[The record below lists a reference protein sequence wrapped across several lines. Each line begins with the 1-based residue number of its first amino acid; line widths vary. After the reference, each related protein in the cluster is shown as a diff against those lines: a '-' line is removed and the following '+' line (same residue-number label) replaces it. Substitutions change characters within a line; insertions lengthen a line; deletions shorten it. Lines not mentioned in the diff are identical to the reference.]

1 MSRIAPPIALAFALA
16 IVAIPI
22 ASSVIIA
29 QAAPSAPAAEGDIT
43 WSVEPI
49 QTPDGVRRSFEY
61 AVDPGTQIVD
71 SMVITNS
78 GETSAEFLIYAT
90 DAINEFETGAFGL
103 LEREAEPTDAGAWI
117 TTASDA
123 LTIEPGMQAIVPFNL
138 LVPSDATP
146 GEHVAGVIAAV
157 ITAGSSDGAAVELE
171 QRVGAR
177 VYLTVSGALE
187 AGVEIEGLT
196 SGFNPEFNPFAPG
209 NVDLSYTLRNS
220 GNVRVDVAQTITVNG
235 PFGIQIAQLTA
246 EPVTELLPRQSVRVD
261 SNIPAV
267 LALFLSFST
276 VTVTPGAVGT
286 GGAQP
291 DTEEPDTEEGAPA
304 VETPAAESTPSAD
317 GSATDESVIDESIV
331 DENVVDYLPVSE
343 TSFAFAISWT
353 LLVLV
358 LIGVALIYFVW
369 RYVSGTRER
378 LYLAIDEAAA
388 AARAEAS
395 SDSKE
400 KVGV

>member
-1 MSRIAPPIALAFALA
+1 MLRIAPPIALVFALA
-16 IVAIPI
+16 IVATPI
-22 ASSVIIA
+22 ASSAIIA
-29 QAAPSAPAAEGDIT
+29 QAAASAPAAEGDIT
-43 WSVEPI
+43 WSVEPTR
-49 QTPDGVRRSFEY
+49 TPDGVRRSFEY

-90 DAINEFETGAFGL
+90 DAINELETGAFGL

-117 TTASDA
+117 TMASDA
-123 LTIEPGMQAIVPFNL
+123 LTIEPGTQAIVPFNL

-157 ITAGSSDGAAVELE
+157 ITSGSSDGAAVELE

-177 VYLTVSGALE
+177 VYLTVSGAIE

-209 NVDLSYTLRNS
+209 NIDLSYTLRNS
-220 GNVRVDVAQTITVNG
+220 GNLRVDVAQTITVNG
-235 PFGIQIAQLTA
+235 PFGIQIAQLTP
-246 EPVTELLPRQSVRVD
+246 EPVTELLPRQSVRVE

-291 DTEEPDTEEGAPA
+291 DAEGAPA
-304 VETPAAESTPSAD
+304 VETPVAESTPSAD
-317 GSATDESVIDESIV
+317 GSAADESVVDESVV
-331 DENVVDYLPVSE
+331 DESVVDESVVDYVPVSE

-358 LIGVALIYFVW
+358 LIVVALIYFAW

>member
-1 MSRIAPPIALAFALA
+1 MSRIAPSIALALALA
-16 IVAIPI
+16 IVATPI
-22 ASSVIIA
+22 ASSAIIA
-29 QAAPSAPAAEGDIT
+29 QAAPAALAAGGDIT

-61 AVDPGTQIVD
+61 TVDPGTQIVD

-78 GETSAEFLIYAT
+78 GETSADFLIYAT

-103 LEREAEPTDAGAWI
+103 LERETAPTDAGAWI
-117 TTASDA
+117 TTASDK

-146 GEHVAGVIAAV
+146 GEHVAGVVAAV

-177 VYLTVSGALE
+177 VYLTVSGAVE

-196 SGFNPEFNPFAPG
+196 SGFNPEFNPFAAG

-235 PFGIQIAQLTA
+235 PFGIQIAQLTP
-246 EPVTELLPRQSVRVD
+246 EPVSELLPRQSVRVD

-286 GGAQP
+286 GGALP
-291 DTEEPDTEEGAPA
+291 DDAEAA
-304 VETPAAESTPSAD
+304 VVETPAAEPIAAAD
-317 GSATDESVIDESIV
+317 GSVSDESVIDES
-331 DENVVDYLPVSE
+331 VVDYIPVSE

-358 LIGVALIYFVW
+358 LIAVALIYLVS

-378 LYLAIDEAAA
+378 LYLAIDEATAK
-388 AARAEAS
+388 ARAEAS
-395 SDSKE
+395 SDSKQ

>member
-1 MSRIAPPIALAFALA
+1 MLRIAPPIALAFALA
-16 IVAIPI
+16 IVAAPI
-22 ASSVIIA
+22 ASSAIIA

-61 AVDPGTQIVD
+61 TVDPGTQIVD

-90 DAINEFETGAFGL
+90 DAINELETGAFGL

-117 TTASDA
+117 TMASDA
-123 LTIEPGMQAIVPFNL
+123 LTIEPGTQAIVPFNL

-177 VYLTVSGALE
+177 VYLTVSGAIE

-220 GNVRVDVAQTITVNG
+220 GNLRVDVAQTITVNG
-235 PFGIQIAQLTA
+235 PFGIQIAQLTP

-291 DTEEPDTEEGAPA
+291 DAEGDPA
-304 VETPAAESTPSAD
+304 VETPAAQSTPSAD
-317 GSATDESVIDESIV
+317 GSVTDESVVDESVV
-331 DENVVDYLPVSE
+331 DESVVDQSVVDYVPVSE

-358 LIGVALIYFVW
+358 LIVVALIYFVW

-388 AARAEAS
+388 AARSEAS
-395 SDSKE
+395 SDSKQ